1 MTNTTEVLT
10 AAAASESVFFIPH
23 FESIAVIPANRAE
36 NIAANIHISAPVLS
50 VICNN
55 YMSYLSRINFFRRR
69 IRKCLGECENT
80 RSIIVLYGRLPA
92 RLKERPGKRRL
103 H

>member
-36 NIAANIHISAPVLS
+36 NIAANIHISAPPFCRVF
-50 VICNN
+50 VIIICSFKP
-55 YMSYLSRINFFRRR
+55 YKFFQAP
-69 IRKCLGECENT
+69 
-80 RSIIVLYGRLPA
+80 YPQM
-92 RLKERPGKRRL
+92 PGKMREYPQYNCIIRPPSRAPERASR
-103 H
+103 